1 MINIK
6 INIATWFILIV
17 SFLCGYINYSL
28 IILMI
33 ILCHELGHIITIK
46 LFHYKIN
53 KIEIFPFG
61 GVIKLEKDLNTPV
74 YKELLIAVSGIIMQ
88 LILFLIMPNILSS
101 YNYDIFRKYNL
112 AIMLFN
118 LLPIIPLDGSII
130 LNAFLNK
137 FIAFKNSLLVSS
149 IVSMVMIAL
158 YISFNYWYSLNNYF
172 IVSLFLLK
180 TFKYIKER
188 EYLFNKFLLER
199 YLNNYNFKYLSTKE
213 GNLDILKIDTYQ
225 YFKDKKKVISEKEM
239 LKERFNK

>member
-6 INIATWFILIV
+6 FNITTWFVLIV

-33 ILCHELGHIITIK
+33 ILCHELGHVITIK
-46 LFHYKIN
+46 LFHFKIN

-61 GVIKLEKDLNTPV
+61 GVISIEKDLNTPV
-74 YKELLIAVSGIIMQ
+74 YKELFIAISGIIMQ
-88 LILFLIMPNILSS
+88 CILFLIMPNILSV
-101 YNYDIFRKYNL
+101 YNYEIFKKYNL

-137 FIAFKNSLLVSS
+137 FVPFKKSLLLSSVFSMIMIAF
-149 IVSMVMIAL
+149 

-172 IVSLFLLK
+172 IVSLFLFK
-180 TFKYIKER
+180 TYKYIKER

-199 YLNNYNFKYLSTKE
+199 YLNNYNFKYLSTKK
-213 GNLDILKIDTYQ
+213 GDLDILKIDTYQ
-225 YFKDKKKVISEKEM
+225 YFKENNKIICEKEK
-239 LKERFNK
+239 LKGRFNK